1 MIQAKYP
8 AGRLLLPSV
17 LLAALFFAGA
27 FAHAASIEIVRPQ
40 DGETIQDNE
49 GHVEVRVT
57 ADLGRDQ
64 RIRVLMDGMLVAPES
79 ESRTIAIENVDR
91 GEHVL
96 TAQVVDDRGR
106 VVAESRA
113 VTFYMWQAS
122 ALFPGRTA
130 PAQPGQPPAPPP
142 PPAPAPQTAPFTP
155 SGQSPPPPQPQGAPL
170 RGN

>member
-8 AGRLLLPSV
+8 AGRLLLLSV

-27 FAHAASIEIVRPQ
+27 IAYAASIEIVRPQ

-64 RIRVLMDGMLVAPES
+64 RIRVLMDGTLVAPES

-96 TAQVVDDRGR
+96 KAQVVDDRGR

-142 PPAPAPQTAPFTP
+142 APAPQTAPLTP
-155 SGQSPPPPQPQGAPL
+155 SGQSPQPAQPQGAPL